1 MKCLPDIKMVNKMKE
16 TTIRG
21 AQKTVDPP
29 LLMEDDGVIGSVRL
43 TPNGVTMVRAGRE
56 NALRTL
62 NFDARIDFGFQ
73 VIEDVRRSIREAFYF
88 DMFQL
93 AQGPQMTA
101 TEVMQRT
108 EEKLRL
114 MGPVLGRQQSELL
127 RPLIE
132 RLYGIMYRR
141 KLIEQP
147 PMILSGRKI
156 DVQYSSLVARVQRA
170 SDSQSIQRAF
180 GSIAPFIQVDP
191 KVVDNFNLDEAARHI
206 ADINGVPQKL
216 IRDRDEIEKIRQ
228 ARDAA
233 NQKMLEMQQQ
243 QHESDVAAKVGPVMN
258 QAAQIQQNEG
268 G

>member
-1 MKCLPDIKMVNKMKE
+1 
-16 TTIRG
+16 
-21 AQKTVDPP
+21 
-29 LLMEDDGVIGSVRL
+29 
-43 TPNGVTMVRAGRE
+43 
-56 NALRTL
+56 
-62 NFDARIDFGFQ
+62 
-73 VIEDVRRSIREAFYF
+73 
-88 DMFQL
+88 
-93 AQGPQMTA
+93 
-101 TEVMQRT
+101 
-108 EEKLRL
+108 